1 VNYWDTSCLLKLYV
15 REPDSAQYLMLVKEQ
30 TAPVFTS
37 VLAEV
42 EFAFALTRKEAEGNL
57 KKGAAVALVQAL
69 RDHAAQG
76 RIRFLPI
83 SSAVRDLAATLARRC
98 MIGRKPILP
107 LRTLDG
113 IHLATA
119 IEWRATHLLTA
130 DIRLQE
136 AACFCGLST
145 LTGVHD

>member
-1 VNYWDTSCLLKLYV
+1 MLL
-15 REPDSAQYLMLVKEQ
+15 KEQ
-30 TAPVFTS
+30 TTPLFTS
-37 VLAEV
+37 VLTEV
-42 EFAFALTRKEAEGNL
+42 EFAFALTRKEAGGDL
-57 KKGAAVALVQAL
+57 KRGAAAALVQVL

-83 SSAVRDLAATLARRC
+83 SSGVRDLAATLARRC
-98 MIGRKPILP
+98 MVGRKPILP

-130 DIRLQE
+130 DVRLQE
-136 AACFCGLST
+136 AARFCGLST
-145 LTGVHD
+145 LTELPD